1 MKTKLSDSQNK
12 LWTLAKQINDC
23 WHKGNPSE
31 LSHFFHQEVV
41 FNSPD
46 FVHQI
51 KGKDDCVQTYFDF
64 LENSEVLLYNTS
76 NPKVEMFASTGIIAY
91 DFEMKYKQN
100 DKVHH
105 EIGTDILVFQ
115 KTENSWK
122 VIWRGLSNLKNKTKK

>member
-1 MKTKLSDSQNK
+1 MKSKLSDSQNK
-12 LWTLAKQINDC
+12 LWTLAQQINDC

-31 LSHFFHQEVV
+31 LSHFFHEEVV

-51 KGKDDCVQTYFDF
+51 KGKDNCVQTYFDF
-64 LENSEVLLYNTS
+64 LDNSEVLLYNTN
-76 NPKVEMFASTGIIAY
+76 NPKVELFDSTGIIAY
-91 DFEMKYKQN
+91 DFEMKYEQN